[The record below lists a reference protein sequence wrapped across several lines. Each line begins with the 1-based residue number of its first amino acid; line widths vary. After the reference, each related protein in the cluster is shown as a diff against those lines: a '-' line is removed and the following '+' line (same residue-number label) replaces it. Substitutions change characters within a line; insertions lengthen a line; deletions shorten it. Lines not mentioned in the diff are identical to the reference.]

1 MPKNSRLIHV
11 ALFHAIFSNFG
22 DIEANIMNYMAVPV
36 RKFFA
41 LSLHSHYGIN
51 SSTSSAEFELIYS
64 SIASTFFVG
73 VLFGAFSMGNLMENW
88 GRKGTSVYIRSSLG
102 VLSPACMILG
112 QYINSIEL
120 FVVGQF
126 LAGVLAAY
134 KVVLF
139 IYMTECA
146 PDETRGFMAMSLG
159 AGGNLLLLFVSPFC
173 LPQVFGN
180 DHGWWSLPA
189 FCLLLAMIHLFVAN
203 HFPESPK
210 HLYIAENK
218 REEAL
223 ASVRFYHGEN
233 AEIEVIIDEYERE
246 KRVMHNHAVT
256 MKEIFRNH
264 RLRWSLVIVMLA
276 AMVPATSLINL
287 KSQYLEP
294 MLMNFG
300 LDQSKAMLATMLMT
314 AVTSPLCLMA
324 PFLVEKFG
332 RRPLFIFIT
341 LLSTL
346 ELVFV
351 GVAQALVDVLKRQGG
366 SPDGSWFIP
375 TVGIFGCFMGGAS
388 SMLGMLNMT
397 SILVGELCPHAARA
411 IITQIMQVIPMFWVL
426 LLVICYPIVLLVLL
440 CKYLPETKGLPVDQI
455 FRSLQPSDDSTVSL
469 LTQDQESIS
478 SYGAIEDTSGGSTPA
493 LDQL

>member
-1 MPKNSRLIHV
+1 
-11 ALFHAIFSNFG
+11 
-22 DIEANIMNYMAVPV
+22 
-36 RKFFA
+36 
-41 LSLHSHYGIN
+41 
-51 SSTSSAEFELIYS
+51 
-64 SIASTFFVG
+64 
-73 VLFGAFSMGNLMENW
+73 
-88 GRKGTSVYIRSSLG
+88 
-102 VLSPACMILG
+102 
-112 QYINSIEL
+112 
-120 FVVGQF
+120 
-126 LAGVLAAY
+126 
-134 KVVLF
+134 
-139 IYMTECA
+139 
-146 PDETRGFMAMSLG
+146 MAMSLG

-346 ELVFV
+346 EL
-351 GVAQALVDVLKRQGG
+351 GG

-426 LLVICYPIVLLVLL
+426 LLVICYPIVSAIYGVVFFIPMIALSLVLLVLL